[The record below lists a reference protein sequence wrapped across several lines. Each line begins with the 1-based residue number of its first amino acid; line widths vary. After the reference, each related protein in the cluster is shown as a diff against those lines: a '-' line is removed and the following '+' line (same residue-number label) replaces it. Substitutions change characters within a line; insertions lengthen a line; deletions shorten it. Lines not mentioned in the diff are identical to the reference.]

1 MRGRP
6 SKRLR
11 AAAAGLAL
19 ATTAAATSAAAAR
32 PAAVKASSSV
42 AASAPAAVVA
52 TATANTTAPMALS
65 VVDDSG
71 QRLTLARPARRVVT
85 LAPNLAELV
94 FAAGGGDRLVGVM
107 RYSEHPSA
115 VARLPVVGDAF
126 TVNLE
131 KLAALQPDLLLVW
144 TSGVNPRQQQRLH
157 SLGAPVYHSEINSI
171 ATLADTLRRIGRL
184 LGTDAVAEAQ
194 AAALLARWQA
204 LQARWSTRAPVRVF
218 YQLWDEPLMT
228 VNRQHLIAQALRAC
242 GGVNAFD
249 DLPPLTPTIG
259 WEAVLATDP
268 QVVVTGHADNE
279 PARLQRWQRYPQLSA
294 VRHGLLIALD
304 GQQLARMS
312 PAFIDGAE
320 ALCQAV
326 DRARR

>member
-1 MRGRP
+1 M
-6 SKRLR
+6 KNRLR
-11 AAAAGLAL
+11 KPLRVGATALALAALATATCAAAAPTPAAL
-19 ATTAAATSAAAAR
+19 KAATAAVAAA
-32 PAAVKASSSV
+32 ST
-42 AASAPAAVVA
+42 APA
-52 TATANTTAPMALS
+52 PPS

-71 QRLTLARPARRVVT
+71 QRLRLARPARRVVT
-85 LAPNLAELV
+85 LAPHLAELV

-115 VARLPVVGDAF
+115 AARLPVVGDAF

-157 SLGAPVYHSEINSI
+157 SLGAPVFQSEIGSI

-194 AAALLARWQA
+194 ATALLARWQA
-204 LQARWSTRAPVRVF
+204 LQARWSMRAPVRVF

-228 VNRQHLIAQALRAC
+228 VSRQHLIAQALRAC

-259 WEAVLATDP
+259 WEAALATDP

-312 PAFIDGAE
+312 PAFVDGAE
-320 ALCQAV
+320 ALCLAI
-326 DRARR
+326 DRARQ